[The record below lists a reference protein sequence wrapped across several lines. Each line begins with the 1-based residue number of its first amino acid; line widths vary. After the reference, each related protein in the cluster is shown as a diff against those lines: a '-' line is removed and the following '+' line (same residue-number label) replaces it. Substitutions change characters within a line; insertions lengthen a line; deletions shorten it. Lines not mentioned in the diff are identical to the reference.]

1 MANYSVDAYYEE
13 SDSLAG
19 ITDKLATKM
28 ETIDDGKTMR
38 LHHIYQVGASR
49 WEYAF
54 IVDA

>member
-1 MANYSVDAYYEE
+1 MANYSVDVYNEA

-28 ETIDDGKTMR
+28 ETIDNTKTMR
-38 LHHIYQVGASR
+38 LHHIYQLGASR